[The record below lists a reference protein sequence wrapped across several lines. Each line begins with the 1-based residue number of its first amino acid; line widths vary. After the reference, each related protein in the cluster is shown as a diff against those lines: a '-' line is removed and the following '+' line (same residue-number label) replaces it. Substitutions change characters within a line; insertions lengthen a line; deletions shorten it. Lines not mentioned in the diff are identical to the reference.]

1 MFSHASKVRL
11 VADAADA
18 GYLVH
23 LHVIIVPVE
32 LTVQRV
38 RERVRRG
45 GHTVPEQ
52 KIRDRHARLWAH
64 VRAAIQ
70 IADVTDVLDNSS
82 ARTPFRV
89 CATYQHGLLVG
100 EATWPAWAPAALRDS
115 D

>member
-1 MFSHASKVRL
+1 M
-11 VADAADA
+11 
-18 GYLVH
+18 H

-52 KIRDRHARLWAH
+52 KIRDRHARLWAP

-70 IADVTDVLDNSS
+70 IADVTEALDNSS
-82 ARTPFRV
+82 ARTPFRE
-89 CATYQHGLLVG
+89 CATCQRGLLVG
-100 EATWPAWAPAALRDS
+100 EATRPAWAPAALRDS

>member
-1 MFSHASKVRL
+1 M
-11 VADAADA
+11 
-18 GYLVH
+18 H

-45 GHTVPEQ
+45 GRTVPEQ

-70 IADVTDVLDNSS
+70 IADVTEVLDNSS
-82 ARTPFRV
+82 ARHPFRV
-89 CATYQHGLLVG
+89 CATYSRGTLLG
-100 EATWPAWAPAALRDS
+100 TPTWPLWTPLALRAPHGTGP
-115 D
+115 